1 MAERIPVLYLAP
13 WIIYGGSDKNTIDWF
28 RWIDRE
34 RFAPY
39 LITTQPSP
47 NPMIGEVA
55 DYAEEIWV
63 LPDLMPAERMPEF
76 IFDFIEARGIQVI
89 HLMNSRIG
97 FDLLPD
103 LASLTVPPG
112 VVVQL
117 HVEEEDRS
125 GYVRYVTTRYGNLV
139 DHFSTSNQH
148 VADAVHGYGVPRD
161 KISVIYTGVDAEG
174 EFGPHAHPAGK
185 TPAADDGDVL
195 RILFAARL
203 TDQKDPLLA
212 LEVAEGLRD
221 DGVAF
226 RLHMVGEG
234 DLEDEVRRRIGEL
247 DLGELVRMHPPTPGL
262 QDWYADCDVLLL
274 TSKFEGIPCVL
285 FEAMAMGMPIVAPAL
300 PPIKELLHREDDGLV
315 DRGRGAAGYVEA
327 LSALADREHL
337 DAVGAQMRDRAK
349 HRFSVR
355 EMAALHEEIY
365 AEIAAGLPPR
375 EREVAT
381 LPEPIRFPG
390 RPLGGRPPVSVVI
403 PHYNQARFLVECVE
417 SIEAQD
423 YPEIEIVVVDDDS
436 TEEGTAAVLD
446 QLDERERVRVL
457 RLAENGGPS
466 RARNEG
472 LALCSGAYVL
482 PVDSDNLLL
491 PEAVGKLV
499 AQLEAA
505 PEDVGFV
512 YPNVQYFGNRED
524 YYEAPEYNLYDLL
537 HGNYCDTCSLLD
549 RRIFDAGIRY
559 REEIRL
565 GHEDWEF
572 VLRLA
577 AHGVKGEPAEG
588 RTVLY
593 RKWGFNRSDMVDH
606 AADDFREAFLAENSP
621 FLGREAE
628 IKAVESPALSVVAM
642 RPVDPAPDFG
652 LQSCIDLELVPAD
665 DDLGAGLVAA
675 RGPYVAVTEG
685 SGAELLADHAF
696 CERVLRRF
704 ELGADKLD
712 AIVLADAGADGRF
725 AFRSLTEDD
734 SPDDP
739 VPHTV
744 IWRRTLE
751 RELPS
756 GLHADPD
763 APARSLARMLSGA
776 GMQMEWR
783 HAPGPAAKIRG
794 EANPPEDWSELP
806 ADPAVVDDPFGRR
819 AAAKPL
825 IPGEGQYR
833 VRRWEDTP
841 TWIPALS
848 TVLVR
853 QRAHIG
859 SRWLIT
865 NGWIPPSFELD
876 HFLGALRATGV
887 QGTKMIVRLGDTF
900 KALAREEWADVPADA
915 LELGYAEEAPLPG
928 LDGLALAVHRK
939 TGEHLLVTMPD
950 DPLIG
955 SVDVIDHLGFMDP
968 FPMRPR
974 ASPDSARTLG
984 LRPLLKSL
992 DEEGRRHRYSIG
1004 DPAGALLAELGGVAE
1019 SARQG
1024 SIPFWLVDGYL
1035 LTTDH
1040 GPPAAS
1046 RGGSVTAR
1054 WMAEPVAWGGLAS
1067 GMARVKVLAR
1077 RVATAAARS
1086 RPAPPSGLPE
1096 QEPDG
1101 WLFDSSR
1108 PGMAPIYAGYHP
1120 VTGDQLLTR
1129 AAADIG
1135 QLGYV
1140 GETLLGFVRQVA
1152 PVTGDGLERHLSI
1165 PWARRFGAV
1174 PRSG

>member
-28 RWIDRE
+28 RWIDRG

-39 LITTQPSP
+39 LVTTQPSP

-55 DYAEEIWV
+55 DHAEEIWV
-63 LPDLMPAERMPEF
+63 LPDLMAAEWMPEF
-76 IFDFIEARGIQVI
+76 IFDFIESRRIEVI

-103 LASLTVPPG
+103 LSNLAAPPG

-139 DHFSTSNQH
+139 DRFSTSNQH

-161 KISVIYTGVDAEG
+161 KISVIYTGVDAEE
-174 EFGPHAHPAGK
+174 EFGPGAHPAGR
-185 TPAADDGDVL
+185 TPAAGDGEVL

-212 LEVAEGLRD
+212 LEVATGLRD
-221 DGVAF
+221 RGVAF

-234 DLEDEVRRRIGEL
+234 DLEGEVARRIAEL
-247 DLGELVRMHPPTPGL
+247 GLGDLVQTHPPVPGL

-315 DRGRGAAGYVEA
+315 DRARGAAGYVEA
-327 LSALADREHL
+327 LAGLAERGRL
-337 DAVGAQMRDRAK
+337 DQVGAEMRERAK
-349 HRFSVR
+349 QRFSVR
-355 EMAALHEEIY
+355 EMAALHEDTY
-365 AEIAAGLPPR
+365 AELAAGR
-375 EREVAT
+375 ERHEREVAV
-381 LPEPIRFPG
+381 LPEPVRFPD
-390 RPLGGRPPVSVVI
+390 RPLGGRPLVSVLI
-403 PHYNQARFLVECVE
+403 PHFNQARFLVECVD
-417 SIEAQD
+417 SVEAQD
-423 YPEIEIVVVDDDS
+423 YPEVEIVVVDDAS
-436 TEEGTAAVLD
+436 TEEGTAAALD
-446 QLDERERVRVL
+446 LLEARERVRVV

-491 PEAVGKLV
+491 PQAVGKLV

-524 YYEAPEYNLYDLL
+524 YYEAPPYNLYDLL

-577 AHGVKGEPAEG
+577 AHQIKGEPAEG
-588 RTVLY
+588 RSVLY

-628 IKAVESPALSVVAM
+628 IKAVESPALSVVAL
-642 RPVDPAPDFG
+642 RPADPAPDLG
-652 LQSCIDLELVPAD
+652 LQSCIDLELIDAAGDPS
-665 DDLGAGLVAA
+665 AGLLAA
-675 RGPYVAVTEG
+675 RGPYVALTEG
-685 SGAELLADHAF
+685 SGAELLSDPAF

-704 ELGADKLD
+704 ELGDDELD
-712 AIVLADAGADGRF
+712 AIVLADAGAEGRF
-725 AFRSLTEDD
+725 AFRSLTPGD

-756 GLHADPD
+756 GLYADPG
-763 APARSLARMLSGA
+763 APASSLARMLSGA

-783 HAPGPAAKIRG
+783 HAPGPGLKSQG
-794 EANPPEDWSELP
+794 EATTPDAWRELP
-806 ADPAVVDDPFGRR
+806 ADPAVADDPFGTR

-825 IPGEGQYR
+825 IPGEGEYR

-841 TWIPALS
+841 TWIPPLS

-853 QRAHIG
+853 QRARIG
-859 SRWLIT
+859 ECRLIT

-876 HFLGALRATGV
+876 HFVGALRATGV
-887 QGTKMIVRLGDTF
+887 QGTKLIIRVGDTF
-900 KALAREEWADVPADA
+900 KALARDEWAERPPGA

-928 LDGLALAVHRK
+928 LDGLALAVHRE
-939 TGEHLLVTMPD
+939 TGEHVLVTLPD
-950 DPLIG
+950 DPIIG

-974 ASPDSARTLG
+974 TAPESARPLG

-992 DEEGRRHRYSIG
+992 DHEARRHRYSI
-1004 DPAGALLAELGGVAE
+1004 DEPAGELLAELGGAAE
-1019 SARQG
+1019 SGRQG
-1024 SIPFWLVDGYL
+1024 AIPFWLVDGHL
-1035 LTTDH
+1035 LTADH
-1040 GPPAAS
+1040 QPSGPAA
-1046 RGGSVTAR
+1046 GGSAAAR
-1054 WMAEPVAWGGLAS
+1054 WVAEPIAWGGIAS
-1067 GMARVKVLAR
+1067 GGARAKALAR
-1077 RVATAAARS
+1077 RAATAV
-1086 RPAPPSGLPE
+1086 RPRPE
-1096 QEPDG
+1096 PGVVPERDPDG

-1108 PGMAPIYAGYHP
+1108 PGMVPLFAAYHP

-1135 QLGYV
+1135 NLGYV
-1140 GETLLGFVRQVA
+1140 GETLLGFLRQVA
-1152 PVTGDGLERHLSI
+1152 PVTGEGADRQLSI

-1174 PRSG
+1174 PRRG